1 MAKKKN
7 KTNYV
12 EDFNKTFSIKNSIIT
27 ILIVLGIF
35 GGFYLL
41 ANYITNRGYKFNRN
55 NVEATIS
62 YEEIMAGST
71 FNMNRDKYVV
81 VFYNRDIDD
90 DITNHISIYGSRDG
104 NNIYYVNLKNGMNKY
119 VLDDVGNKNAT
130 KASELKV
137 TNPTLIKIE
146 DKEITEYIEGKDNIL
161 EYLK

>member
-41 ANYITNRGYKFNRN
+41 ANYITNRGYKYNRN

-81 VFYNRDIDD
+81 VFYNRDSDD

-104 NNIYYVNLKNGMNKY
+104 NNIYYY
-119 VLDDVGNKNAT
+119 
-130 KASELKV
+130 
-137 TNPTLIKIE
+137 
-146 DKEITEYIEGKDNIL
+146 
-161 EYLK
+161 